1 MWDNGYNKSIANQI
15 SDINYKNVA
24 YYKKNHMSGGDLGS
38 TLEDLAPLALL
49 ALGKPNGR
57 RSGNM
62 DTGGFQGKTVKK
74 NSKEYIISNMEGLAK
89 KRKSRKTGKGEIA
102 DIAHGVGD
110 VAHGIGHAFD
120 WLGIGKKKRKGRGES
135 AAGYSGAGISA
146 SGMSGARHVG
156 GGISASGMSGAR
168 RVGGGISASGKPRA
182 KRVGGV
188 SLVTTQD
195 MPYSSMAGMAKKK
208 KAPSAWSELIK
219 KVGREHPNIG
229 GLKKIIEF
237 IGAHKLYHKK

>member
-1 MWDNGYNKSIANQI
+1 MWDNEYNRSIANQI
-15 SDINYKNVA
+15 SDINHKNVA
-24 YYKKNHMSGGDLGS
+24 YYKKNHMSGGNDMSGGGFSLA
-38 TLEDLAPLALL
+38 DLAPLALL
-49 ALGKPNGR
+49 ALGKPNGK

-89 KRKSRKTGKGEIA
+89 KRKSRKSGKGAFA
-102 DIAHGVGD
+102 DVS
-110 VAHGIGHAFD
+110 HGIGDAAHAVGSVFD
-120 WLGIGKKKRKGRGES
+120 LIGIGKKKRKGRGES
-135 AAGYSGAGISA
+135 AAGYSGAG
-146 SGMSGARHVG
+146 V
-156 GGISASGMSGAR
+156 SASGMSGAR
-168 RVGGGISASGKPRA
+168 RVGAGVSAGGMSGAR
-182 KRVGGV
+182 RVGGAKRA
-188 SLVTTQD
+188 TMQD
-195 MPYSSMAGMAKKK
+195 MEYSSMAGMAKKK